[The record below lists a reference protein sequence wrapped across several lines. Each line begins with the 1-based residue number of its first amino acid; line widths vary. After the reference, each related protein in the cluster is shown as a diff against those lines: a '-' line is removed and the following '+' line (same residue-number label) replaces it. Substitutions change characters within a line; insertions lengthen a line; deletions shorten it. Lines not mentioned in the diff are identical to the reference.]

1 MWEKF
6 KQRLGKFVQGVKAIF
21 RRRGNSANAQEKD
34 LTWDSFSSSTET
46 PVFKLAPMED
56 GTMTFTCD
64 NTTINKDALDI
75 LCYSEEA
82 YNRLFHPQELR
93 EAMEELVD
101 ECYDK
106 KDIILDET
114 GKVKLEWK
122 KYLDEEDCRL
132 LEEIMKELEISA
144 NGSRTNLPKRIP
156 TKALIVSVAA
166 NQPYEYLATDL
177 SQLEEKG
184 IAHLIHGITESHQD
198 RWEKDKAF
206 ASEEE
211 MELVRE
217 YLEEHG
223 NGELISSV
231 IPNGTLLY
239 WEDLDLWD
247 YELPGC

>member
-1 MWEKF
+1 MWERF
-6 KQRLGKFVQGVKAIF
+6 KQRLGKIVQSIKAIF
-21 RRRGNSANAQEKD
+21 RKRKNNANAQEKN

-46 PVFKLAPMED
+46 PVFKLAPME
-56 GTMTFTCD
+56 GRTMTFTCS
-64 NTTINKDALDI
+64 NATINKDALDA

-82 YNRLFHPQELR
+82 YNRPFHTQELQKAI
-93 EAMEELVD
+93 EDLVE
-101 ECYDK
+101 ECYNK
-106 KDIILDET
+106 KDLILDET
-114 GKVKLEWK
+114 GEVKLEWK

-144 NGSRTNLPKRIP
+144 NGSRTNLPKRIK
-156 TKALIVSVAA
+156 TRALIVSVAA
-166 NQPYEYLATDL
+166 NQPYEYIATDL

-198 RWEKDKAF
+198 RWEKDKVF
-206 ASEEE
+206 ASEED

-217 YLEEHG
+217 YLQANEE
-223 NGELISSV
+223 NELISSV
-231 IPNGTLLY
+231 IPNGILLY

>member
-1 MWEKF
+1 M
-6 KQRLGKFVQGVKAIF
+6 GKFVQDVKAIF
-21 RRRGNSANAQEKD
+21 RKRKNNANAQEKN
-34 LTWDSFSSSTET
+34 LTWDSFSSSEET
-46 PVFKLAPMED
+46 PIFKLAPME
-56 GTMTFTCD
+56 GRTMTFTCD
-64 NTTINKDALDI
+64 NAIINKDALDA

-82 YNRLFHPQELR
+82 YAQELR
-93 EAMEELVD
+93 EVVEELVE
-101 ECYDK
+101 ECYNK
-106 KDIILDET
+106 KDFILDET
-114 GKVKLEWK
+114 GQIKPEWK
-122 KYLDEEDCRL
+122 KYLDEEDCQF

-166 NQPYEYLATDL
+166 NQPYEYIATDL

-206 ASEEE
+206 ASEED

-217 YLEEHG
+217 YLQANG
-223 NGELISSV
+223 DGELISSV
-231 IPNGTLLY
+231 IPNGILLY